1 MLIERL
7 YVAHCALYCSKINEP
22 SIEKVISI
30 MFPFPFISRYIS
42 NIINVFHNN
51 KLTIIPLKTLLDDA
65 YFLIDFKDNIYT
77 YTFNDIYLIQE
88 KDSIQQ
94 YVCKKRVTR
103 TLLGPMLQQLCTY
116 TYSNTSPLTSNSQFT
131 QSNDNTTL
139 YNNYTTYSSS
149 SDNWVISN
157 RPVCSSRL
165 INNQCRVD
173 INPLIASCIWIRD
186 FESTS
191 NSEVPAVVYHTQL
204 HTLNMTESLLPYTPY
219 NTSNET
225 IMLLPL
231 RYLDNVLS
239 YIPLYVVYAFVGV
252 YLFINVDRLCM
263 NSYLQYILLSV
274 YTTIG
279 YTLFMTYLTH
289 RYEMCMFI
297 Q

>member
-1 MLIERL
+1 
-7 YVAHCALYCSKINEP
+7 
-22 SIEKVISI
+22 
-30 MFPFPFISRYIS
+30 MFPFPFISSYIS
-42 NIINVFHNN
+42 NIINIFHNN
-51 KLTIIPLKTLLDDA
+51 KITIIPLKTLLDDA

-116 TYSNTSPLTSNSQFT
+116 IYSNTNPLSSSIQFT
-131 QSNDNTTL
+131 QSID
-139 YNNYTTYSSS
+139 NYTFYNSSGNIS
-149 SDNWVISN
+149 SNTSNTDNWVISN

-173 INPLIASCIWIRD
+173 INPLITSCIWIRNYRLNI
-186 FESTS
+186 SNTS

-204 HTLNMTESLLPYTPY
+204 HTLNMTESLLPYMPY

-225 IMLLPL
+225 IVVVLLS
-231 RYLDNVLS
+231 YLDAILS
-239 YIPLYVVYAFVGV
+239 YIPLYIVYALVGV
-252 YLFINVDRLCM
+252 YLFVKVDLLCM
-263 NSYLQYILLSV
+263 NSYLQYMLLSV

-279 YTLFMTYLTH
+279 YTLFMAYITH
-289 RYEMCMFI
+289 RYEMRMVTCI
-297 Q
+297 VHTALACIL

>member
-1 MLIERL
+1 
-7 YVAHCALYCSKINEP
+7 
-22 SIEKVISI
+22 
-30 MFPFPFISRYIS
+30 MFPFPFISNYIS
-42 NIINVFHNN
+42 NIINIFHHN
-51 KLTIIPLKTLLDDA
+51 KITIIPLKTLLDDG
-65 YFLIDFKDNIYT
+65 YFLIDFKDSIHT

-94 YVCKKRVTR
+94 YICKKRVTR

-116 TYSNTSPLTSNSQFT
+116 IYSNTSPLTSNSQFT

-186 FESTS
+186 YQPSTS
-191 NSEVPAVVYHTQL
+191 NSDVPVVVYHTQL
-204 HTLNMTESLLPYTPY
+204 HTLNMTQSLLPYMPY
-219 NTSNET
+219 NASNET
-225 IMLLPL
+225 IILLLL
-231 RYLDNVLS
+231 RYLDTILS
-239 YIPLYVVYAFVGV
+239 YIPLYIVYALVGV
-252 YLFINVDRLCM
+252 YLFVEVDRLCM
-263 NSYLQYILLSV
+263 ISHLQYSLLSV

-279 YTLFMTYLTH
+279 YALFMTYMTH
-289 RYEMCMFI
+289 R
-297 Q
+297 